1 MQRSLQRHGIFSKGF
16 FFWGKIDR
24 SSDIYQCGQL
34 QLLLDYIEF
43 VGQEEETKKKKKDNH
58 AVVPKKVD
66 FVLN

>member
-43 VGQEEETKKKKKDNH
+43 VGQEEETKKKKRTTMPLYQRK
-58 AVVPKKVD
+58 
-66 FVLN
+66 